1 MAVTEDNTNS
11 KALIIRDKSNLDEDL
26 NLAKISLKKS
36 EELNN
41 LDGMAID
48 YNNIGQIL
56 KEKGELDQALD
67 YAKLALTI
75 DEKSKDMFQ
84 VALDYFNL
92 ASICNLKQNNEEELF
107 YLKKIKQ
114 LLDKVPEYSKMEYI
128 IKRINE
134 LENKS

>member
-1 MAVTEDNTNS
+1 MTTKEDKSDS
-11 KALIIRDKSNLDEDL
+11 KGRIIRDKSNLDEDL
-26 NLAKISLKKS
+26 SLAKSSLKKS
-36 EELNN
+36 EELNDLN
-41 LDGMAID
+41 SMAID

-56 KEKGELDQALD
+56 KEKGDLDEALD

-75 DEKSKDMFQ
+75 DEESKDMFQ

-92 ASICNLKQNNEEELF
+92 ASICNLKQNKEELV